1 MLKHTNLKGVADH
14 AESTLGKTVSE
25 LTEDDLTTGEP
36 TSEYSL
42 SNEIPDGDDNKLM
55 RETDWQSWLK
65 AAGIRVVKTGAQ
77 TLITLIG
84 TDMVSIIQLDWAQM
98 LAVTATTMVLSL
110 LTSIAG
116 LPEVDDGKS
125 PVSTR

>member
-1 MLKHTNLKGVADH
+1 MTNLKVVADH

-55 RETDWQSWLK
+55 RETDWPSWLK

-84 TDMVSIIQLDWAQM
+84 TDMVSIIQLDWPQM
-98 LAVTATTMVLSL
+98 LAVTATTMVLSA

-125 PVSTR
+125 PISTR

>member
-1 MLKHTNLKGVADH
+1 MTNLKGVADH

-55 RETDWQSWLK
+55 RETDWPSWLK

-84 TDMVSIIQLDWAQM
+84 TDMVSIIQLDWPQM

-125 PVSTR
+125 PISTR